1 MDDDGSLDLP
11 VSDILK
17 AFELAG
23 QHYNAKAKIEHRLE
37 NRWQVALGIIDRAL
51 MECDRG
57 MRLLELT
64 NKLDEQERELELLRK
79 RNGGGTFYIGGP
91 EI

>member
-1 MDDDGSLDLP
+1 MDDDEGLDLD
-11 VSDILK
+11 VRDILK

-23 QHYNAKAKIEHRLE
+23 QHYNAKLKIEQRLE
-37 NRWQVALGIIDRAL
+37 ARWQVALGLIDRAL

-64 NKLDEQERELELLRK
+64 NKLDEAERELDLLRK
-79 RNGGGTFYIGGP
+79 RNGGTFYIGGP

>member
-1 MDDDGSLDLP
+1 MDEDEGLDLP

-23 QHYNAKAKIEHRLE
+23 QHYNAKLRIDERLE
-37 NRWQVALGIIDRAL
+37 ARWQVALGIIDRAL

-57 MRLLELT
+57 VRFMELT
-64 NKLDEQERELELLRK
+64 NKLHDAEAELKELRK
-79 RNGGGTFYIGGP
+79 GQGGTFYIGGP
-91 EI
+91 QI